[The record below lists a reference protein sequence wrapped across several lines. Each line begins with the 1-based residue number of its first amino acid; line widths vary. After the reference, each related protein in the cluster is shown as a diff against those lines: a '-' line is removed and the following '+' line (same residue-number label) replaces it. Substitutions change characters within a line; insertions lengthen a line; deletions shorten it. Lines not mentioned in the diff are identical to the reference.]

1 MAAGITLE
9 GPGLPRPEEHMPR
22 GIARMLVLW
31 LTSIIII
38 VEGVFAYTDIQA
50 QKRQLLDEMTL
61 SAELASQ
68 TMVATMWNA
77 MFEDR
82 REYAYQMMENVAR
95 QRTIDRVRMFNK
107 SGRITFSTGDDA
119 GQVVDTDAEACIL
132 CHAAGQPMVHVDMPS
147 RTRVFRQEDGE
158 RVLGM
163 VTPIYNEPSCSAAA
177 CHAHPAPIH
186 VLGVVDITM
195 PLARVD
201 GQLRGL
207 VVRSAMMSLLSV
219 LVVSFFVVLFAR
231 RFVQQPVRKL
241 IAATNAL
248 GVEGLDRPLEV
259 SADDE
264 LGELAHSFRSMQ
276 ERLNASNQ
284 QIREFTETLERRVE
298 ERTARLRDA
307 ERKLIQSDRLASL
320 GQLAASVAHEINN
333 PLSGVINFGRLMQRL
348 TAGDEVPRER
358 LPDFRNYLGHVVTET
373 ERCARIVR
381 DLLVFARKSSPSHEP
396 CDLNEIVR
404 RTLSVINHRLE
415 LGEVTPRLHLAEGL
429 PRATCDASQVQ
440 QIVTNLVLNAAEAME
455 TGFVTIRTRLD
466 AQRALVILE
475 VADTGPGIPPD
486 VLPRIFDPF
495 FSTKKEGQGTGLGLA
510 VVYGIVQAHGGQI
523 DVETA
528 PGQGTTFVVQ
538 LPVGNDDA
546 AAGEAPPAATC

>member
-1 MAAGITLE
+1 
-9 GPGLPRPEEHMPR
+9 MPR
-22 GIARMLVLW
+22 GIARKLVLW
-31 LTSIIII
+31 LTSIIVI
-38 VEGVFAYTDIQA
+38 VEGFFAYTDIQA

-61 SAELASQ
+61 SAELASR
-68 TMVATMWNA
+68 TMVATTWNA
-77 MFEDR
+77 MLEDR
-82 REYAYQMMENVAR
+82 REYAYQMMENVAK
-95 QRTIDRVRMFNK
+95 QKTIDRVRMFNK
-107 SGRITFSTGDDA
+107 AGRITFSTGEDA
-119 GQVVDTDAEACIL
+119 GRIVDTDAEACIL
-132 CHAAGQPMVHVDMPS
+132 CHAAGQALVHVDMPS
-147 RTRVFRQEDGE
+147 RTRVFRRENGE
-158 RVLGM
+158 RMLGM

-177 CHAHPAPIH
+177 CHAHPAAIN

-195 PLARVD
+195 PLSRVD
-201 GQLRGL
+201 GKVGEL
-207 VVRSAMMSLLSV
+207 VMRSALMSLLSV
-219 LVVSFFVVLFAR
+219 LVVSFFVVLFSR

-241 IAATNAL
+241 IAATKTL
-248 GVEGLDRPLEV
+248 GVEGQDRPLEV

-264 LGELAHSFRSMQ
+264 LGELANSFRSMQ
-276 ERLNASNQ
+276 VRLNASNQ
-284 QIREFTETLERRVE
+284 QIREFTDTLERRVE
-298 ERTARLRDA
+298 ERSARLRDA

-348 TAGDEVPRER
+348 TAGNEVPPGRMA
-358 LPDFRNYLGHVVTET
+358 DFRNYLGHVVTET

-415 LGEVTPRLHLAEGL
+415 LGEVTPRLELTEGL
-429 PRATCDASQVQ
+429 PRAVCDASQVQ

-455 TGFVTIRTRLD
+455 TGFVTVRTRED
-466 AQRALVILE
+466 AGRAMVVLE
-475 VADTGPGIPPD
+475 VEDTGSGIPPD

-523 DVETA
+523 DVETI
-528 PGQGTTFVVQ
+528 PGRGTTFVVQ
-538 LPVGNDDA
+538 IPVGGGDGSGGGGTRADA
-546 AAGEAPPAATC
+546 AGGAGTPASPC

>member
-1 MAAGITLE
+1 
-9 GPGLPRPEEHMPR
+9 MPR
-22 GIARMLVLW
+22 GIARKLVLW
-31 LTSIIII
+31 LTSIIVI
-38 VEGVFAYTDIQA
+38 VEGLFAYTDIQA

-68 TMVATMWNA
+68 TMVATTWNA
-77 MFEDR
+77 MLEDR

-107 SGRITFSTGDDA
+107 AGRITFSTGEDA

-132 CHAAGQPMVHVDMPS
+132 CHAAGQALVHVDMPL
-147 RTRVFRQEDGE
+147 RTRVFRREDGE

-163 VTPIYNEPSCSAAA
+163 ITPIYNEPSCSAAA
-177 CHAHPAPIH
+177 CHAHPAEIH

-195 PLARVD
+195 PLSRVD
-201 GQLRGL
+201 GQLQGL
-207 VVRSAMMSLLSV
+207 VVRSALMSLLSV
-219 LVVSFFVVLFAR
+219 VVVSFFVVLFSR

-241 IAATNAL
+241 IAATHTL
-248 GVEGLDRPLEV
+248 GVAGQDQPLEV
-259 SADDE
+259 NADDE
-264 LGELAHSFRSMQ
+264 LGELARSFRSMQ

-284 QIREFTETLERRVE
+284 QLREFTDTLERRVE

-307 ERKLIQSDRLASL
+307 ERKAIQSDRLASL

-348 TAGDEVPRER
+348 TAGDEVPRDR
-358 LPDFRNYLGHVVTET
+358 LQDFRNYLGHVVNET

-415 LGEVTPRLHLAEGL
+415 LGEVTPCLELAEGL
-429 PRATCDASQVQ
+429 PPTVCDASQIQ

-455 TGFVTIRTRLD
+455 TGSVTVRTRLD
-466 AQRALVILE
+466 APRAQVVLE
-475 VADTGPGIPPD
+475 VADTGPGIPPE

-528 PGQGTTFVVQ
+528 PDRGTTFTVQ
-538 LPVGNDDA
+538 LPVGN
-546 AAGEAPPAATC
+546 GEAKVGSAPPAAPC